1 MIKIVDT
8 RDKRASTTKQQVM
21 NDFAD
26 EVTFNWITYERD
38 GNNNVKKICVS
49 DDVCLEYV
57 SDDVHLEYSDYFCL
71 RHNTLAISDNVPTD
85 CTYYLI
91 IVTDTCA
98 ALYFPAYNE
107 YRFFIF
113 GASKNARTNVTS
125 HGIVAYSSRHIIP
138 YTDNM
143 RSSTWQQPSSD
154 YANSMY
160 NLQLAPLTPISS
172 EDIFTDVYR
181 VVCRK
186 AQPTV
191 GEVLINNTHYV
202 YLLDTMAIP
211 YTPN

>member
-8 RDKRASTTKQQVM
+8 RNKRASTTMQQVM

-38 GNNNVKKICVS
+38 ENNNVKKICVS
-49 DDVCLEYV
+49 DDVYLEC
-57 SDDVHLEYSDYFCL
+57 SDKFYLK
-71 RHNTLAISDNVPTD
+71 HNTLAFSVNIPTD
-85 CTYYLI
+85 GTYYLI

-98 ALYFPAYNE
+98 ALYFPAYTE

-113 GASKNARTNVTS
+113 GTSKNARTNVAS
-125 HGIVAYSSRHIIP
+125 HGIVAYSSGYIIP

-143 RSSTWQQPSSD
+143 RSDTWQQPSSD
-154 YANSMY
+154 YANSTY

-186 AQPTV
+186 AQPAV

-202 YLLDTMAIP
+202 YLLDMMAIP